1 MIVRKGR
8 PEREAHVGSDLV
20 QRYAAAL
27 GARDWDG
34 FAALLADDVVYR
46 LPQTGEVVRGREAF
60 LRYNREFPGP
70 WDLTVLDA
78 YGDEHGGVLHGDYG
92 VGESQIGVTVLRFAG
107 DRVTE
112 VVDYW
117 PEPYTPPAG
126 REHLTGR

>member
-1 MIVRKGR
+1 M
-8 PEREAHVGSDLV
+8 GSELV

-27 GARDWDG
+27 GARDWDA
-34 FAALLADDVVYR
+34 FAALLDDDVVYR

-60 LRYNREFPGP
+60 LRYNREFPGA
-70 WDLTVLDA
+70 WELTVLDA
-78 YGDEHGGVLHGDYG
+78 YGDERGGVLHGDYG

-107 DRVTE
+107 DRVAE

-117 PEPYTPPAG
+117 PEPYEPPAG